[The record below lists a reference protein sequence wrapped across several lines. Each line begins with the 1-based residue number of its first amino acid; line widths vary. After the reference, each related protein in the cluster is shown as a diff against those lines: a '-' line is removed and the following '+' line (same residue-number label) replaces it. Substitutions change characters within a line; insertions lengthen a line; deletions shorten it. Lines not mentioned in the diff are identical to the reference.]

1 MILNQSLFLL
11 PQGIM
16 KTLDHMKLDM
26 ANFHIQQARPLIVD
40 QSVDYEKKKFKE
52 FLAIQVCNFFEML
65 LDSPFLSSPLSI
77 SMPGSSAL
85 RFCDFAE
92 ILILIF

>member
-1 MILNQSLFLL
+1 
-11 PQGIM
+11 M

-52 FLAIQVCNFFEML
+52 FLAIQVHREMECCL
-65 LDSPFLSSPLSI
+65 WV
-77 SMPGSSAL
+77 A
-85 RFCDFAE
+85 
-92 ILILIF
+92 

>member
-1 MILNQSLFLL
+1 
-11 PQGIM
+11 M

-52 FLAIQVCNFFEML
+52 FLAIQVEKWFVYGWTKKWA
-65 LDSPFLSSPLSI
+65 
-77 SMPGSSAL
+77 PGLVNYVPAVANHFCLNLPKNLATL
-85 RFCDFAE
+85 RSTY
-92 ILILIF
+92 

>member
-1 MILNQSLFLL
+1 
-11 PQGIM
+11 M

-52 FLAIQVCNFFEML
+52 FLAIQVTDSNFCEVIQF
-65 LDSPFLSSPLSI
+65 
-77 SMPGSSAL
+77 GNYGQ
-85 RFCDFAE
+85 
-92 ILILIF
+92 

>member
-1 MILNQSLFLL
+1 
-11 PQGIM
+11 M

-52 FLAIQVCNFFEML
+52 FLAIQVQG
-65 LDSPFLSSPLSI
+65 DH
-77 SMPGSSAL
+77 GGRAL
-85 RFCDFAE
+85 G
-92 ILILIF
+92 LG

>member
-1 MILNQSLFLL
+1 
-11 PQGIM
+11 M

-52 FLAIQVCNFFEML
+52 FLAIQVGKW
-65 LDSPFLSSPLSI
+65 SVVYGWPKK
-77 SMPGSSAL
+77 
-85 RFCDFAE
+85 
-92 ILILIF
+92 

>member
-1 MILNQSLFLL
+1 
-11 PQGIM
+11 M

-52 FLAIQVCNFFEML
+52 FLAIQVVEKW
-65 LDSPFLSSPLSI
+65 SVVYGWPKKWI
-77 SMPGSSAL
+77 PG
-85 RFCDFAE
+85 
-92 ILILIF
+92 